1 MFFKTFS
8 KVGSVQVLTAIQ
20 GLLFTFLAARLL
32 SPEMFGELRYVLVL
46 LPFLMVS
53 TLPTF
58 DILVLRE
65 AASAS
70 KINLQDIVK
79 KRGQFGF
86 FGALFFAFILFFT
99 KDNFTSEVFQ
109 SLCIVLLILPFYET
123 TTSFRNFLVG
133 KGLRDRALTI
143 QLRNRILSI
152 VLILLGVFIY
162 MQLAPSV
169 AGFLFIFLVCT
180 TFPNIITNFS
190 LKLREE
196 SRESK
201 YLKTSDSLV
210 KEAVFTSLASVIW
223 IASYSFDKLII
234 ERQLGVESLAF
245 YSILVMIPL
254 MIAQLVDGLIMLYYK
269 KIFLSKVS
277 IFTIKN
283 IVSVVFLFSIVICAY
298 GYFVHIFYPSIFGD
312 FYSYTLSLAL
322 LSGVLIL
329 TGSIELL
336 LIQYLYKE
344 KKPSLIMGYNCSSIL
359 VLFVTLTLMLKDL
372 NLHSILLVLGIKQI
386 FLPMIIFTYHRL
398 FQNYPHRLGSID

>member
-1 MFFKTFS
+1 MFFKTLS
-8 KVGSVQVLTAIQ
+8 KIGSVQVLTAIQ
-20 GLLFTFLAARLL
+20 GLLFTFLATRLL
-32 SPEMFGELRYVLVL
+32 SPQMFGELRYVLVL
-46 LPFLMVS
+46 LPFLMIA

-65 AASAS
+65 AASGS
-70 KINLQDIVK
+70 KVNLQNIVK

-86 FGALFFAFILFFT
+86 FGALFFSFILFFT

-123 TTSFRNFLVG
+123 TTTFRNFLVG

-143 QLRNRILSI
+143 QIRNKILSI
-152 VLILLGVFIY
+152 ILIILGVFIY

-169 AGFLFIFLVCT
+169 AGFLLIFLVCT
-180 TFPNIITNFS
+180 TLPNIITNFG
-190 LKLREE
+190 LKLREV

-201 YLKTSDSLV
+201 YLKTSDSLI
-210 KEAVFTSLASVIW
+210 KEAVFTSLVSVIW
-223 IASYSFDKLII
+223 MASYSFDRLII

-254 MIAQLVDGLIMLYYK
+254 MIAQLVDALIMLYYK

-283 IVSVVFLFSIVICAY
+283 IVFMIFLFSVVIVAY
-298 GYFVHIFYPSIFGD
+298 GNFVHIFYPFVFGD
-312 FYSYTLSLAL
+312 FYTYPLPLAL
-322 LSGVLIL
+322 LSGILIF

-336 LIQYLYKE
+336 LIQYLYKQ
-344 KKPSLIMGYNCSSIL
+344 KKPGLIMGYNCSSF
-359 VLFVTLTLMLKDL
+359 VFLFVTLTIIVKDL
-372 NLHSILLVLGIKQI
+372 DIYSIILVLGIKQF
-386 FLPMIIFTYHRL
+386 FLPIIILKYDKL
-398 FQNYPHRLGSID
+398 FQNHPHQSGEID